1 MGKQII
7 LCVETNKQADT
18 DSTYIMDAIRHNYV
32 IDNSVKISKIY
43 MKTKTRY
50 NDKGVVRD
58 IDKLINMYNHG
69 KSYVVYCIDTDQI
82 ESNQMHKME
91 FDNISDYC
99 KNNDCELIWF
109 CMMSK
114 KFL

>member
-50 NDKGVVRD
+50 KTNFNFEFIRFTSSAARSPAGGFYVPLAILARAKRLLQTSEAL
-58 IDKLINMYNHG
+58 LIF
-69 KSYVVYCIDTDQI
+69 SQASS
-82 ESNQMHKME
+82 EP
-91 FDNISDYC
+91 
-99 KNNDCELIWF
+99 L
-109 CMMSK
+109 
-114 KFL
+114 

>member
-50 NDKGVVRD
+50 N
-58 IDKLINMYNHG
+58 Y
-69 KSYVVYCIDTDQI
+69 KS
-82 ESNQMHKME
+82 
-91 FDNISDYC
+91 
-99 KNNDCELIWF
+99 
-109 CMMSK
+109 
-114 KFL
+114 

>member
-43 MKTKTRY
+43 NKPH
-50 NDKGVVRD
+50 NSF
-58 IDKLINMYNHG
+58 H
-69 KSYVVYCIDTDQI
+69 
-82 ESNQMHKME
+82 
-91 FDNISDYC
+91 DYTY
-99 KNNDCELIWF
+99 
-109 CMMSK
+109 
-114 KFL
+114 